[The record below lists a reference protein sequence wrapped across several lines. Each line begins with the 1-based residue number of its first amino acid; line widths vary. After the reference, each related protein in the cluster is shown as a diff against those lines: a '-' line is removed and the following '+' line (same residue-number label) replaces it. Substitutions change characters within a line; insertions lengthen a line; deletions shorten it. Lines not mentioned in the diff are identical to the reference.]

1 MLGKAVVFSLCLAL
15 LWVWETVPATAQSL
29 PDPPPRDRQT
39 VGPFPE
45 TEWTDEH
52 RALGM
57 ADEKT
62 RRVAQSPEASGWTDE
77 ERTLLQLADELDINS
92 SVTQHDCETLI
103 LRIGWNC
110 QAVYEWTKHVGTV
123 ERARDH
129 GVDLVTVAEGPTS
142 PGANADDALLLSVV
156 DELYQQAVVSDTTWA
171 ALIARYDLAETM
183 SVVYTPSS
191 Y

>member
-77 ERTLLQLADELDINS
+77 ERTLHAKNS
-92 SVTQHDCETLI
+92 STMRSMHAETETL
-103 LRIGWNC
+103 
-110 QAVYEWTKHVGTV
+110 
-123 ERARDH
+123 
-129 GVDLVTVAEGPTS
+129 
-142 PGANADDALLLSVV
+142 
-156 DELYQQAVVSDTTWA
+156 VVSTSRKA
-171 ALIARYDLAETM
+171 ACG
-183 SVVYTPSS
+183 SS
-191 Y
+191 

>member
-129 GVDLVTVAEGPTS
+129 GVDLVTVAEGGSAAVKLDEPQDAVT
-142 PGANADDALLLSVV
+142 PGQAAVFYQDDVV
-156 DELYQQAVVSDTTWA
+156 LGGGWIRLEA
-171 ALIARYDLAETM
+171 
-183 SVVYTPSS
+183 
-191 Y
+191 